1 MGYRT
6 SWGKIQK
13 CMKYMVEKR
22 FIYIWHATVH
32 KLHKLTEV
40 GVNITCMYLLK
51 QKSLTHFRRQLMSL
65 GNTSQRTATVW
76 TSQGKAALHSIQLLT
91 FAEVYTN

>member
-76 TSQGKAALHSIQLLT
+76 DVSRKGSITQ
-91 FAEVYTN
+91 YTAIDFC